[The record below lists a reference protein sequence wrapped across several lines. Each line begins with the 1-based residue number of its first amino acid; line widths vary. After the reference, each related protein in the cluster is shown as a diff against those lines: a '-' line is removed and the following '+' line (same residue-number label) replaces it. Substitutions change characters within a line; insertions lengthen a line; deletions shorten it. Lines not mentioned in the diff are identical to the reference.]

1 MSTDGI
7 SLSLNTTSS
16 RHEVNMDDLRAL
28 VVSQNT
34 KQPTDAEMYVFKRL
48 CESLGANPFLRDIH
62 IVKYSETSP
71 ASFIT
76 GKDFFTKVA
85 RSQNATWESGILV
98 VRQGESQET
107 KLIGT
112 FMLPTDSLVG
122 GWADVHTKDGT
133 MPTTVLLSDFDTGK
147 SLWAK
152 MPGTMIEKC
161 AIVKALRMAYPD
173 KFSGAYSAEEMA
185 QADKFK
191 DVDLIQD
198 IESIDKAQ
206 VSTPLVQHAESLGAE
221 VVDVK
226 PKVEKIT
233 ATVEPVITS
242 AKPQVLSEPTPPE
255 SILCPIHNEEMG
267 RRDGNYGIYYS
278 HMGPNEKWC
287 NCNYDKPKLTF
298 QTEWAKAIEEAH
310 GASTAERV
318 KSNAPGQTLIWW
330 MAQLAGEKVA
340 KEVCMLCD
348 ADGEVEIES
357 GVWTCIEHEEEYRNG
372 K

>member
-152 MPGTMIEKC
+152 MPGTMIRKV
-161 AIVKALRMAYPD
+161 ALVGALREAFPER
-173 KFSGAYSAEEMA
+173 FAGAYSAEEMD
-185 QADKFK
+185 QAPQFEDI
-191 DVDLIQD
+191 DLVKS
-198 IESIDKAQ
+198 IETIDDSYSPTPADEYPYTNKYGDEVHGFCDEHQKEWKRTQKQIEKNVKIPNHFWEGEFCDMPQETLSAAPVPQEMTRAELEKKCKAQ
-206 VSTPLVQHAESLGAE
+206 
-221 VVDVK
+221 
-226 PKVEKIT
+226 
-233 ATVEPVITS
+233 
-242 AKPQVLSEPTPPE
+242 
-255 SILCPIHNEEMG
+255 
-267 RRDGNYGIYYS
+267 
-278 HMGPNEKWC
+278 KW
-287 NCNYDKPKLTF
+287 NKKDL
-298 QTEWAKAIEEAH
+298 EEAL
-310 GASTAERV
+310 GSTLDEFL
-318 KSNAPGQTLIWW
+318 N
-330 MAQLAGEKVA
+330 
-340 KEVCMLCD
+340 D
-348 ADGEVEIES
+348 
-357 GVWTCIEHEEEYRNG
+357 NG
-372 K
+372 TPFTAWQNICSYKQRPELM